1 MPEDG
6 LSILLDQNIPFVV
19 AAWLR
24 SQRPSW
30 KIWHVKDLG
39 FEGSTDEFLYR
50 WAQQEKAIVVTFD
63 EDFADSRL
71 YPLGMHHG
79 VIRLRV
85 WPTTIEKTIEALSRL
100 MDCLPQE
107 EWMESLIIVGD
118 KKIRVRRLT
127 FSLKYDATI

>member
-1 MPEDG
+1 MPEKVV
-6 LSILLDQNIPFVV
+6 SILLDQNIPFAV

-39 FEGSTDEFLYR
+39 FEGRTDEFLYV

-71 YPLGMHHG
+71 YPLGMHYG
-79 VIRLRV
+79 VVRLRIWCLV
-85 WPTTIEKTIEALSRL
+85 NHKLSFR
-100 MDCLPQE
+100 QQ
-107 EWMESLIIVGD
+107 
-118 KKIRVRRLT
+118 
-127 FSLKYDATI
+127 